1 MADSC
6 VTCTETLGQSTKRK
20 ASCKRRRSSEVRLAF
35 LQKFHR
41 VTASSCQ
48 RCLWAVSA
56 LLKACELFKEKLL
69 FCSRISAAGKNKSQ
83 HIHASD
89 VALCVFSHVA
99 ARYHRFARLRFMRLL
114 LWSPAVL
121 KVTKGTKGLTR
132 LAAGSML
139 VTVAA
144 FPIKGNGPDLSPP
157 RLPLLQLLSLLHA
170 AGVFLDRIASFE
182 SSHTKHS
189 STRSRLAPRVPSCL
203 ESSLETTR

>member
-69 FCSRISAAGKNKSQ
+69 FCSRISAAAKNKSQ

-89 VALCVFSHVA
+89 VAVCVFSHVA

-144 FPIKGNGPDLSPP
+144 FAIKGNGPDLSPP

-182 SSHTKHS
+182 SCPTKHV
-189 STRSRLAPRVPSCL
+189 STRSRLVPRVLCL
-203 ESSLETTR
+203 

>member
-1 MADSC
+1 MCARQVGGERNKSRRGWLAPAAEQEPACGHRLQRDSSSLLSSSANPSASGLIQLSDLMADSC
-6 VTCTETLGQSTKRK
+6 VTRTETLGQSTKRK

-69 FCSRISAAGKNKSQ
+69 FCSRISAAAKNKSQ

-89 VALCVFSHVA
+89 VAVCVFSHAA
-99 ARYHRFARLRFMRLL
+99 ARYHRFARLRFMRVL

-121 KVTKGTKGLTR
+121 KVTKGTKGSF
-132 LAAGSML
+132 AIP
-139 VTVAA
+139 VA
-144 FPIKGNGPDLSPP
+144 
-157 RLPLLQLLSLLHA
+157 
-170 AGVFLDRIASFE
+170 
-182 SSHTKHS
+182 
-189 STRSRLAPRVPSCL
+189 
-203 ESSLETTR
+203 